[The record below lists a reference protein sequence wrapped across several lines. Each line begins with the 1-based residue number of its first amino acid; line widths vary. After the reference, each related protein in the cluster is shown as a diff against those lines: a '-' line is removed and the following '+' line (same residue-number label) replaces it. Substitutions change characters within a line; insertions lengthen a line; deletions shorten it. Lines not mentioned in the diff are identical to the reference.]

1 MMRTFFTR
9 HIILICAMVSVQR
22 EIDMKYIR
30 ILLLSLFIM
39 PFAAHAAS
47 SEFMVAAQL
56 LSAAKNADIQQ
67 VQLLINNGADVN
79 FVDSSGMS
87 IVCTALMNNDV
98 RAAQIL
104 QMYGAD
110 ASKCDRQI
118 RNYKSKNTTRG
129 SGGLFGG
136 LSSAQSMTLAAAGA
150 AVVVGGLL
158 LLTDVLDPGND
169 NSNANTGGSHNTG
182 GNTGGNTSGATAAG
196 KTAVGP
202 AFFTSDGKVN
212 YTTAAYNTN
221 LEQWNPSAGGV
232 KKWDFNYFR
241 LKIGTEDNP
250 DNYKDAG
257 GITVAMQN
265 YLLMMHGY
273 SSFANGYLGQTTFRD
288 TANNPQK
295 AAYEGKPVLVSLITE
310 NGINPSGSADR
321 GEGIVYGLTAATD
334 AQTARTDKYLN
345 YDNPTS
351 ENSTVVLGAEKG
363 GFDLSGSGT
372 AMNPFASANQNA
384 LAKIIGGWNGSARST
399 GDLYGFVPNGQLAVL
414 RTGGGYKW
422 TDVADPTSGT
432 VMGTVT
438 KGTGSATDQMEIGDT
453 ITIDGKTYKLSLAT
467 TGTTENNTTIT
478 VGGKKFNLSAASK
491 LLRGACTSSNADDCT
506 NVSDIAIYVGTDGYY
521 YVNTTGGNRPD
532 AVYVVKNNNIYT
544 QKEYKAADIQNYSA
558 MLLAR
563 THGAAAIANAALNPK
578 SRSVSYLT
586 MDGLNVAFNLNS
598 GTDKKTVFANMVN
611 KYYGADSSTVEGA
624 AANTLFGMYN
634 TTLPIIVNPAGEFE
648 FGLGDGKSPTVLDAT
663 FENYAPLLYGN
674 NLQRMFMTVV
684 AVGHTNGTSAAD
696 TIGGYGNGTGSSYG
710 PLYLSTWSDTRGTP
724 ETTDDVMYQSRKCGV
739 AGSGTGGSG
748 IDPWCFAAAGPTT
761 EMATAAAAGAV
772 AAVQGAFPYMTN
784 DKLFTLLALTADG
797 AYLGS
802 TDSGTSMTKANLV
815 SYLRAMYSLPPEYN
829 DKIGTAD
836 EYLAAFKDVYGYGLI
851 NLERALTPNKQL
863 YYYNSGKIVGTN
875 GNAYWRAASNTT
887 FRTSSA
893 FSPRMATISAPFFDK
908 LESVDG
914 EMAMPRIWKNEFAVG
929 AQSRRGLYMG
939 DVLGDLRVRDVA
951 APRTQ
956 IGNLGFSMTTSNRAW
971 ADNLGGLD
979 TMRFDYDTGNW
990 NFAAGYQRYMTDGAS
1005 RFGGMANPILG
1016 LASNAVATD
1025 VEYGAGNWAFGAR
1038 AFSGAITSEKLLD
1051 NDPTISSQYAPA
1063 RLGLISGVQSHAKW
1077 HHGAFEM
1084 TTAIGSANETNTI
1097 LGAQTGGLLD
1107 MGAGHTTYIDS
1118 EFAYRPTN
1126 ELAFKLRGTFA
1137 RTTSDMTGGD
1147 FILGMSD
1154 IYSDAFGF
1162 EMNAGHF
1169 TLGLSRP
1176 LGVLRGTM
1184 QYSYADYDIIDT
1196 AEGRYDI
1203 GVSDAGVRDIDL
1215 RPDAREYRISGAYRH
1230 ALGAFTDGAIGFIY
1244 RINPNHTD
1252 AFGNEFIFM
1261 LKLNHRLGI

>member
-1 MMRTFFTR
+1 
-9 HIILICAMVSVQR
+9 
-22 EIDMKYIR
+22 
-30 ILLLSLFIM
+30 M
-39 PFAAHAAS
+39 PFAARAAS

-56 LSAAKNADIQQ
+56 LAAAKNADIQQ
-67 VQLLINNGADVN
+67 VQALINNGANVN
-79 FVDSSGMS
+79 FVDSTGMS

-110 ASKCDRQI
+110 ASNCDQQI
-118 RNYKSKNTTRG
+118 RKYKSKNTTTG

-136 LSSAQSMTLAAAGA
+136 LSSAQSITLAAAGA

-158 LLTDVLDPGND
+158 LLTDVFDPGND
-169 NSNANTGGSHNTG
+169 NKSSSSGGNRGEDNTG
-182 GNTGGNTSGATAAG
+182 GNTGGSATGAG
-196 KTAVGP
+196 KIPVGP
-202 AFFTSDGKVN
+202 AYLTADGKID
-212 YTTAAYNTN
+212 YTTDKYKAN
-221 LEQWNPSAGGV
+221 LALWNPSAGGV
-232 KKWDFNYFR
+232 FEWDFNYFR
-241 LKIGTEDNP
+241 PGVQGTN
-250 DNYKDAG
+250 NYLTD
-257 GITVAMQN
+257 GITVPMQN

-273 SSFANGYLGQTTFRD
+273 SSFANGYMGQKTFRD
-288 TANNPQK
+288 SANNPQK
-295 AAYEGKPVLVSLITE
+295 AAYEGNPVLVSLISE
-310 NGINPSGSADR
+310 NGINPTGSADR
-321 GEGIVYGLTAATD
+321 GDGIVYGLTAATN

-345 YDNPTS
+345 YSNPTS
-351 ENSTVVLGAEKG
+351 ENSTVVLGAEQK

-372 AMNPFASANQNA
+372 AMNPFASANQSA
-384 LAKIIGGWNGSARST
+384 LAKIIGGWNAKNARST
-399 GDLYGFVPNGQLAVL
+399 GDLFGFVPNGQLGIW
-414 RTGGGYKW
+414 RTGGGYTW
-422 TDVADPTSGT
+422 TDVTDPTSGA
-432 VMGTVT
+432 VQGTVA
-438 KGTGSATDQMEIGDT
+438 KGTGTSTSAMEIGDT
-453 ITIDGKTYKLSLAT
+453 ITINGKSYKLSLALGDSSVT
-467 TGTTENNTTIT
+467 NPTIT
-478 VGGKKFNLSAASK
+478 VNGTTYKLAADSKVIRGVCTATNSA
-491 LLRGACTSSNADDCT
+491 DCDG
-506 NVSDIAIYVGTDGYY
+506 VSDIAIYVGTDGYY

-532 AVYVVKNNNIYT
+532 AVYVVNNNNLYT
-544 QKEYKAADIQNYSA
+544 QKTQQATDINNYTAMFAARA
-558 MLLAR
+558 A
-563 THGAAAIANAALNPK
+563 GGAAIANAALNPK
-578 SRSVSYLT
+578 SRAVSYL
-586 MDGLNVAFNLNS
+586 DLGGLEAAFKLNS
-598 GTDKKTVFANMVN
+598 GADKKTVFAEFIN
-611 KYYGADSSTVEGA
+611 KYYGADTSSTTQGV
-624 AANTLFGMYN
+624 AANTMFGMYN
-634 TTLPIIVNPAGEFE
+634 NALPIIVNPAGEFE
-648 FGLGDGKSPTVLDAT
+648 FGSGDGKSLTVLDAT

-674 NLQRMFMTVV
+674 NLQHMFMTVV
-684 AVGHTNGTSAAD
+684 AVGHATGTSSAD
-696 TIGGYGNGTGSSYG
+696 SIENYGNGTGSSYG
-710 PLYLSTWSDTRGTP
+710 PLYLSMWTDTRGTP
-724 ETTDDVMYQSRKCGV
+724 ETSDDVMYQSRKCGIS
-739 AGSGTGGSG
+739 GSGTGGSG

-761 EMATAAAAGAV
+761 EMATASAAGAV
-772 AAVQGAFPYMTN
+772 AAVQEAFPYMTN
-784 DKLFTLLALTADG
+784 DKVFMLLALTADG

-802 TDSGTSMTKANLV
+802 NDNGTSLTKDNLV
-815 SYLRAMYSLPPEYN
+815 AYLRAMYSLPPEYDN
-829 DKIGTAD
+829 KIATSDG
-836 EYLAAFKDVYGYGLI
+836 YLNAFKDVYGYGLI
-851 NLERALTPNKQL
+851 NLERALTPNRQL
-863 YYYNSGKIVGTN
+863 YYYNGGKIVGAN
-875 GNAYWRAASNTT
+875 GNAYWRAATNATT
-887 FRTSSA
+887 FRASSA

-990 NFAAGYQRYMTDGAS
+990 NFVAGYQRYMTDGAS
-1005 RFGGMANPILG
+1005 RFGGMSNPILG

-1038 AFSGAITSEKLLD
+1038 AFSGAITSEELLD

-1084 TTAIGSANETNTI
+1084 TTAIGNANETNTI

-1252 AFGNEFIFM
+1252 AFGNESIFM

>member
-1 MMRTFFTR
+1 
-9 HIILICAMVSVQR
+9 
-22 EIDMKYIR
+22 
-30 ILLLSLFIM
+30 M
-39 PFAAHAAS
+39 PFAARAAS

-56 LSAAKNADIQQ
+56 LAAAKNADIQQ
-67 VQLLINNGADVN
+67 VQALINNGANVN
-79 FVDSSGMS
+79 FVDSTGMS

-110 ASKCDRQI
+110 ASNCDQQI
-118 RNYKSKNTTRG
+118 RKYKSKNTTTG

-136 LSSAQSMTLAAAGA
+136 LSSAQSITLAAAGA

-158 LLTDVLDPGND
+158 LLTDVFDPGND
-169 NSNANTGGSHNTG
+169 NKSSSSGGNRGEDNTG
-182 GNTGGNTSGATAAG
+182 GNTGGSATGAG
-196 KTAVGP
+196 KIPVGP
-202 AFFTSDGKVN
+202 AYLTADGKID
-212 YTTAAYNTN
+212 YTTDKYKAN
-221 LEQWNPSAGGV
+221 LALWNPSAGGV
-232 KKWDFNYFR
+232 FEWDFNYFR
-241 LKIGTEDNP
+241 PGVQGTN
-250 DNYKDAG
+250 NYLTD
-257 GITVAMQN
+257 GITVPMQN

-273 SSFANGYLGQTTFRD
+273 SSFANGYMGQKTFRD
-288 TANNPQK
+288 SANNPQK
-295 AAYEGKPVLVSLITE
+295 AAYEGNPVLVSLISE
-310 NGINPSGSADR
+310 NGINPTGSADR
-321 GEGIVYGLTAATD
+321 GDGIVYGLTAATN

-345 YDNPTS
+345 YSNPTS
-351 ENSTVVLGAEKG
+351 ENSTVVLGAEQK

-372 AMNPFASANQNA
+372 AMNPFASANQSA
-384 LAKIIGGWNGSARST
+384 LAKIIGGWNAKNARST
-399 GDLYGFVPNGQLAVL
+399 GDLFGFVPNGQLGIW
-414 RTGGGYKW
+414 RTGGGYTW
-422 TDVADPTSGT
+422 TDVTDPTSGA
-432 VMGTVT
+432 VQGTVA
-438 KGTGSATDQMEIGDT
+438 KGTGTSTSAMEIGDT
-453 ITIDGKTYKLSLAT
+453 ITINGKSYKLSLALGDSSVT
-467 TGTTENNTTIT
+467 NPTIT
-478 VGGKKFNLSAASK
+478 VNGTTYKLAADSKVIRGVCTATNSA
-491 LLRGACTSSNADDCT
+491 DCDG
-506 NVSDIAIYVGTDGYY
+506 VSDIAIYVGTDGYY

-532 AVYVVKNNNIYT
+532 AVYVVNNNNLYT
-544 QKEYKAADIQNYSA
+544 QKTQQATDINNYTAMFAARA
-558 MLLAR
+558 A
-563 THGAAAIANAALNPK
+563 GGAAIANAALNPK
-578 SRSVSYLT
+578 SRAVSYL
-586 MDGLNVAFNLNS
+586 DLGGLEAAFKLNS
-598 GTDKKTVFANMVN
+598 GADKKTVFAEFIN
-611 KYYGADSSTVEGA
+611 KYYGADTSSTTQGV
-624 AANTLFGMYN
+624 AANTMFGMYN
-634 TTLPIIVNPAGEFE
+634 NALPIIVNPAGEFE
-648 FGLGDGKSPTVLDAT
+648 FGSGDGKSLTVLDAT

-674 NLQRMFMTVV
+674 NLQHMFMTVV
-684 AVGHTNGTSAAD
+684 AVGHATGTSSAD
-696 TIGGYGNGTGSSYG
+696 SIENYGNGTGSSYG
-710 PLYLSTWSDTRGTP
+710 PLYLSMWTDTRGTP
-724 ETTDDVMYQSRKCGV
+724 ETSDDVMYQSRKCGIS
-739 AGSGTGGSG
+739 GSGTGGSG

-761 EMATAAAAGAV
+761 EMATASAAGAV
-772 AAVQGAFPYMTN
+772 AAVQEAFPYMTN
-784 DKLFTLLALTADG
+784 DKVFMLLALTADG

-802 TDSGTSMTKANLV
+802 NDNGTSLTKDNLV
-815 SYLRAMYSLPPEYN
+815 AYLRAMYSLPPEYDN
-829 DKIGTAD
+829 KIATSDG
-836 EYLAAFKDVYGYGLI
+836 YLNAFKDVYGYGLI
-851 NLERALTPNKQL
+851 NLERALTPNRQL
-863 YYYNSGKIVGTN
+863 YYYNGGKIVGAN
-875 GNAYWRAASNTT
+875 GNAYWRAATNATT
-887 FRTSSA
+887 FRASSA

-990 NFAAGYQRYMTDGAS
+990 NFVAGYQRYMTDGAS
-1005 RFGGMANPILG
+1005 RFGGMSNPILG

-1038 AFSGAITSEKLLD
+1038 AFSGAITSEELLD

-1084 TTAIGSANETNTI
+1084 TTASGNANETNTI

-1252 AFGNEFIFM
+1252 AFGNESIFM

>member
-1 MMRTFFTR
+1 
-9 HIILICAMVSVQR
+9 
-22 EIDMKYIR
+22 MKYIR
-30 ILLLSLFIM
+30 ILLLSLFVM
-39 PFAAHAAS
+39 PFAARAAS

-56 LSAAKNADIQQ
+56 LAAAKNADIQQ
-67 VQLLINNGADVN
+67 VQALINNGANVD
-79 FVDSSGMS
+79 FVDSTGMS

-110 ASKCDRQI
+110 ASNCDRQI
-118 RNYKSKNTTRG
+118 RKYKSKNTTTG

-158 LLTDVLDPGND
+158 LLTDVFDPGND
-169 NSNANTGGSHNTG
+169 NSNASTGGGHNTG

-202 AFFTSDGKVN
+202 AFFTADGKVN

-221 LEQWNPSAGGV
+221 LASWNPSAGGV

-257 GITVAMQN
+257 GITVPMQN

-321 GEGIVYGLTAATD
+321 GDGIVYGLTAATD

-363 GFDLSGSGT
+363 TFDLSGSGT
-372 AMNPFASANQNA
+372 AMNPFALANQNA

-422 TDVADPTSGT
+422 TDVANPTSGT

-578 SRSVSYLT
+578 SRSVSYLA

-634 TTLPIIVNPAGEFE
+634 ATLPIIVNPAGEFE

-684 AVGHTNGTSAAD
+684 AVGHATGTSSAD
-696 TIGGYGNGTGSSYG
+696 SIENYGNGTGSSYG

-724 ETTDDVMYQSRKCGV
+724 ETTDDVMYQSRKCGI

-829 DKIGTAD
+829 DKISTAD

-893 FSPRMATISAPFFDK
+893 FSPRMATISTPFFDK

-914 EMAMPRIWKNEFAVG
+914 EMSLPRIWKNEFTVG

-939 DVLGDLRVRDVA
+939 DVLGEFRTNNVA

-956 IGNLGFSMTTSNRAW
+956 VGNIGFSMTTSPRAYN
-971 ADNLGGLD
+971 DNMGGLD
-979 TMRFDYDTGNW
+979 TMRLDYAHGAW
-990 NFAAGYQRYMTDGAS
+990 NFAAGYQHHQTDGAS
-1005 RFGGMANPILG
+1005 RFDGMSNPILA
-1016 LASNAVATD
+1016 LASNAVTTD
-1025 VEYGAGNWAFGAR
+1025 MNYHSGKWSFGAR
-1038 AFSGAITSEKLLD
+1038 AFSGAITSEDLLE

-1063 RLGLISGVQSHAKW
+1063 RLGLISGAQSHIAW
-1077 HHGAFEM
+1077 HGNKFGF
-1084 TTAIGSANETNTI
+1084 TTAFGNAHESDTL
-1097 LGAQTGGLLD
+1097 LGAQTDGLLNLGTGD
-1107 MGAGHTTYIDS
+1107 TMYIDS
-1118 EFAYRPTN
+1118 ELSYRPTDDVT
-1126 ELAFKLRGTFA
+1126 FKLRGTVA

-1154 IYSDAFGF
+1154 VYSDAFGVGLD
-1162 EMNAGHF
+1162 AGNF
-1169 TLGLSRP
+1169 SFAVSRP
-1176 LGVLRGTM
+1176 LGVNRGVM
-1184 QYSYADYDIIDT
+1184 QYSHADYDIIEVAD
-1196 AEGRYDI
+1196 GKYDI
-1203 GVSDAGVRDIDL
+1203 AITNAGVRDVNL
-1215 RPDAREYRISGAYRH
+1215 APEYRELRFSGAYRR
-1230 ALGAFTDGAIGFIY
+1230 ALGAFTDGAVGFIY
-1244 RINPNHTD
+1244 RVNPNNTNE
-1252 AFGNEFIFM
+1252 FGNESIFM

>member
-1 MMRTFFTR
+1 
-9 HIILICAMVSVQR
+9 MVSVQR

-30 ILLLSLFIM
+30 ILLLSLFMM
-39 PFAAHAAS
+39 PFAARAAS

-79 FVDSSGMS
+79 FVDSTGMS

-169 NSNANTGGSHNTG
+169 NSNASTGGSHNTG
-182 GNTGGNTSGATAAG
+182 DNTGGETSGATAAV
-196 KTAVGP
+196 KVPYGP
-202 AFFTSDGKVN
+202 AMPTAADESAEMASNLNYYSDGILAKN
-212 YTTAAYNTN
+212 FKLMNN
-221 LEQWNPSAGGV
+221 MAGG
-232 KKWDFNYFR
+232 
-241 LKIGTEDNP
+241 
-250 DNYKDAG
+250 
-257 GITVAMQN
+257 N

-273 SSFANGYLGQTTFRD
+273 SALARGYMGMSTLRNSSTKVPISISGNNLGADPVMGGRPVNVALVTT
-288 TANNPQK
+288 
-295 AAYEGKPVLVSLITE
+295 
-310 NGINPSGSADR
+310 NGISAADNSSLGELLLPWTTTNNNGTTVNPASTDMVSSKYYNNKITIAAG
-321 GEGIVYGLTAATD
+321 ATD
-334 AQTARTDKYLN
+334 LSGMTTAEDSSLVG
-345 YDNPTS
+345 D
-351 ENSTVVLGAEKG
+351 
-363 GFDLSGSGT
+363 FDLSGSGT
-372 AMNPFASANQNA
+372 AINNASASALDNL
-384 LAKIIGGWNGSARST
+384 LAKIVGGKDTAVGKDEASAYS
-399 GDLYGFVPNGQLAVL
+399 DYMGFMPNGQMSIF
-414 RTGGGYKW
+414 RTGGGRGYVSM
-422 TDVADPTSGT
+422 TETNVGSYAMAGDALA
-432 VMGTVT
+432 
-438 KGTGSATDQMEIGDT
+438 TGDTLILDEKTYTITRTGNAIVATDGDT
-453 ITIDGKTYKLSLAT
+453 TYNGYIGADGALYMNDATYTLANNIITQTKKLDDIDYFNYKALLKSGALWAAGDLAGGRSRPDIVANASVISPLHSRDAKT
-467 TGTTENNTTIT
+467 
-478 VGGKKFNLSAASK
+478 
-491 LLRGACTSSNADDCT
+491 
-506 NVSDIAIYVGTDGYY
+506 VSDILSVGTDS
-521 YVNTTGGNRPD
+521 TKLQT
-532 AVYVVKNNNIYT
+532 
-544 QKEYKAADIQNYSA
+544 
-558 MLLAR
+558 
-563 THGAAAIANAALNPK
+563 
-578 SRSVSYLT
+578 
-586 MDGLNVAFNLNS
+586 AFIN
-598 GTDKKTVFANMVN
+598 FVN
-611 KYYGADSSTVEGA
+611 KYYDVNTTDGAGGADA
-624 AANTLFGMYN
+624 
-634 TTLPIIVNPAGEFE
+634 LPGTDASAFFN
-648 FGLGDGKSPTVLDAT
+648 GLGSTFSPLVIFSTGAFETDSAWSGKTLEAT
-663 FENYAPLLYGN
+663 FENSAPMVFP
-674 NLQRMFMTVV
+674 NLEHLFMSVV
-684 AVGHTNGTSAAD
+684 AVGQTGDTGTTTAESVSKYSPSGTYALSEWSTNNGTPDDASDDKYYKARACGAA
-696 TIGGYGNGTGSSYG
+696 G
-710 PLYLSTWSDTRGTP
+710 RGT
-724 ETTDDVMYQSRKCGV
+724 TS
-739 AGSGTGGSG
+739 
-748 IDPWCFAAAGPTT
+748 IDPWCFAATGLTDELAV
-761 EMATAAAAGAV
+761 AAAAGA
-772 AAVQGAFPYMTN
+772 AGAVKSAFYYLN
-784 DKLFTLLALTADG
+784 NKQLFMLLALTADG
-797 AYLGS
+797 PFLGS
-802 TDSGTSMTKANLV
+802 TDTGTSLTKDALIA
-815 SYLRAMYSLPPEYN
+815 YLKSMYTLPNEYDARWRSGGEN
-829 DKIGTAD
+829 
-836 EYLAAFKDVYGYGLI
+836 YLDVFKEVFGYGLI
-851 NLERALTPNKQL
+851 NVARATTPNKQL
-863 YYYNSGKIVGTN
+863 YYYNSGKIVGAN

-929 AQSRRGLYMG
+929 TQSRRGLYMG

-956 IGNLGFSMTTSNRAW
+956 IGNFGFSMTTSNRAW

-979 TMRFDYDTGNW
+979 TMRFDYDAGNW

-1038 AFSGAITSEKLLD
+1038 AFSGAITSEELLE

-1077 HHGAFEM
+1077 RHGAFEM
-1084 TTAIGSANETNTI
+1084 TTAIGNANETNTI

-1147 FILGMSD
+1147 FILGISD

-1176 LGVLRGTM
+1176 LGVSHGTM
-1184 QYSYADYDIIDT
+1184 QYSHADYDIVD
-1196 AEGRYDI
+1196 AGAGRYDI
-1203 GVSDAGVRDIDL
+1203 SVSNAGVRDIDL
-1215 RPDAREYRISGAYRH
+1215 RPDAREYRISGSYRH

-1252 AFGNEFIFM
+1252 AFGNESILM